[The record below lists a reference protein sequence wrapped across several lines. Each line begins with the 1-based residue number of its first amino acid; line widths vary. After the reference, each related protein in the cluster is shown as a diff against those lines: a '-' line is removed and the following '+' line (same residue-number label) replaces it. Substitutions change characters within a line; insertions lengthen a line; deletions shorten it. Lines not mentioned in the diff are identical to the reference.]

1 MNINAPILKF
11 NMFEDNRIWCQT
23 AIEIGIRQK
32 KYIYFPGTLYANDF
46 LSDIK
51 NSVTLLHF
59 IQRVLNFNGIFFSRA
74 KSRKGTKIEIRH
86 DTAFTKFYIPK

>member
-1 MNINAPILKF
+1 M
-11 NMFEDNRIWCQT
+11 
-23 AIEIGIRQK
+23 RQK

-46 LSDIK
+46 ASGIK

-74 KSRKGTKIEIRH
+74 KSRKGTKSETITIRH
-86 DTAFTKFYIPK
+86 DTAFTEFYIPK